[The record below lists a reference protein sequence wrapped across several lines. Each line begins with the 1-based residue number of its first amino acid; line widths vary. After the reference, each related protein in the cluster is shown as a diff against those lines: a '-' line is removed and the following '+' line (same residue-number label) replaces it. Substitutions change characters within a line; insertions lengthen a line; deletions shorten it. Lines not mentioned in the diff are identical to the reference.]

1 MTGSSFARKAENS
14 AHSTL
19 WERTAEKKDLKCVDQ
34 AEPGRKKDE
43 KRQTERSC
51 VNKERKKT
59 DDDDDSDNDD
69 DDSGGGGGGGNF
81 RKSKLCLSTR

>member
-1 MTGSSFARKAENS
+1 MTGSSFARKAGNS
-14 AHSTL
+14 ARSTL

-34 AEPGRKKDE
+34 AEPGSKKDE
-43 KRQTERSC
+43 KRQKERSC

-59 DDDDDSDNDD
+59 DDDGGDDDDDN
-69 DDSGGGGGGGNF
+69 DDSGGGGGDF